1 MGSLVKFKGAQPFD
15 HCVIDNFFT
24 PGVAEQLEGEFI
36 KYDDPKWFYYKN
48 AIEDKKALNDWN
60 QFPQTT
66 YAVFSELMSKDFVE
80 IVRNCLGVNIYV
92 DHGLHGGG
100 WHIHGNGGNL
110 NPHLDYSIHP
120 KLGLLRKVNIIV
132 YLSKELRDQHG
143 GHLGLWGHSPSENN
157 PGSLVAEVE
166 PKFNRAVMFDTTQ
179 NSWHGISRKLIVP
192 DGVFRKS
199 LAIYYLTEPPFGTD
213 PREKALFAPRDEQ
226 KGDKDIENLIK
237 LRADKSEFFK
247 AYKS

>member
-1 MGSLVKFKGAQPFD
+1 
-15 HCVIDNFFT
+15 
-24 PGVAEQLEGEFI
+24 
-36 KYDDPKWFYYKN
+36 
-48 AIEDKKALNDWN
+48 
-60 QFPQTT
+60 
-66 YAVFSELMSKDFVE
+66 
-80 IVRNCLGVNIYV
+80 
-92 DHGLHGGG
+92 
-100 WHIHGNGGNL
+100 
-110 NPHLDYSIHP
+110 
-120 KLGLLRKVNIIV
+120 
-132 YLSKELRDQHG
+132 
-143 GHLGLWGHSPSENN
+143 
-157 PGSLVAEVE
+157 
-166 PKFNRAVMFDTTQ
+166 MFDTTQ